1 MAKSNAHQEIATY
14 SFWDFEKGKNINV
27 EKVIFDPEQE
37 QVFMDPHRI
46 DYYAI
51 RWIIKGNGKAYI
63 DNIPFDIKPNL
74 LFLGTPSQISWY
86 SFPKKEH
93 LELYILAFNQNL
105 ITLMN
110 LEKDAFSFLD
120 SLVTPLMI
128 YPDLN
133 EKQFIKG
140 LFDMMIKEFSTEYD
154 IYKERILASLT
165 KSLLFYLLRIKNRM
179 ESISWTNQGYVNLY
193 RQFIYNLE
201 NHYKTDHYVADYT
214 DRLVVTEKRLNR
226 ACKAIAKETAGT
238 IIQKRIDFEAKR
250 LLFYSSKSVK
260 EIGHE
265 LGFQDPSYFN
275 KFFKTLNGETPGVFR
290 KLIQSVK

>member
-1 MAKSNAHQEIATY
+1 MAKSKTNQEIASY
-14 SFWDFEKGKNINV
+14 SFWDFEGGKNINV
-27 EKVIFDPEQE
+27 EKVILDPETE
-37 QVFMDPHRI
+37 QVIMDPHRI

-51 RWIIKGNGKAYI
+51 RWIIQGNGNAYI
-63 DNIPFDIKPNL
+63 DNIPYDIKPNL
-74 LFLGTPSQISWY
+74 LFLGTPKQISWY
-86 SFPKKEH
+86 KFPKKTH
-93 LELYILAFNQNL
+93 LELYILAFNQHS

-120 SLVTPLMI
+120 SLVTHIMI
-128 YPDLN
+128 YPDEH
-133 EKQFIKG
+133 EKQFIEG
-140 LFDMMIKEFSTEYD
+140 LFDLMLKEFSNEYD
-154 IYKERILASLT
+154 IYKERILAGFT
-165 KSLLFYLLRIKNRM
+165 KSLLFYLFRIRNRM
-179 ESISWTNQGYVNLY
+179 ESLRWTNQGYLNLY
-193 RQFIYNLE
+193 RQFLFNLE

-226 ACKAIAKETAGT
+226 ACKSLTKETAGT

-275 KFFKTLNGETPGVFR
+275 KFFKTLNGETPAVFR
-290 KLIQSVK
+290 QLIQSF